1 MEYVKLNNGLLMPMI
16 GFGVFKIADKEAC
29 KQAVYDAIKV
39 GYRLFDTA
47 AVYINEDALGEAV
60 RQAIA
65 DGLVTREELF
75 ITSKLWVQDMDY
87 ESAKKGID
95 ASIKKLGLEYIDL
108 YLLHQAARDYFGA
121 YRAMEEAYKEGKL
134 KALGVSN
141 FYPFL
146 LANFCETVEIMP
158 TVNQIELHPWFTQED
173 ALNECKRY
181 GVVPEAWAPLGG
193 GRYDLLENEKILK
206 IAKKYNKTVSQV
218 VLKWNVQRGVVVIP
232 KSVHLERIK
241 ENFDI
246 LDFKLSEDE
255 MKLLSS
261 FDQGLSGTRAKHFDP
276 EFVRMIINNKIH
288 D

>member
-47 AVYINEDALGEAV
+47 AVYTNEDALGEAV

-193 GRYDLLENEKILK
+193 GRYDLLENEEILK